1 MEASQVEGILK
12 VHREGGTLSA
22 EAILDEGIREVGA
35 MEQVSC
41 CDPNGKGRPSTE
53 TWVLGWQVVGRFC
66 GKMEECWF
74 VGCSDILEPG
84 GRGR

>member
-41 CDPNGKGRPSTE
+41 CDPNERADQAQRFGCLAGKL
-53 TWVLGWQVVGRFC
+53 WVDFVARWRNAGLLVV
-66 GKMEECWF
+66 
-74 VGCSDILEPG
+74 VIY
-84 GRGR
+84 